1 MQNYLQGINI
11 DNIIPYVKGL
21 NPINIMEL
29 VFLAIII
36 FIIYKKIKGSQ
47 AEQLVK
53 GVIMLFIALILSHV
67 FQLNIIGKV
76 LESIVNIVIFSLV
89 VIFQPELRRLLGYI
103 GQSGLINKNIMN
115 SSKEIDKKAVID
127 ETIDAIKYL
136 SKSRTGALMVFKTVK
151 GNESFLEVGTKLDAN
166 VSQEL
171 LLTIFHANTPLHDGA
186 IVISNDKIVAAGV
199 LLPLTEDPTLSW
211 KYGTRH
217 RAAIGMSEVSDA
229 VCLVVSEE
237 TGEISMA
244 QGGLLTK
251 FLTTDD
257 LKTELTAVLGFNQ
270 EKNTVEEKSEKNTF
284 KHDNSKEKSSN

>member
-1 MQNYLQGINI
+1 MQNYLQGINLSDFI
-11 DNIIPYVKGL
+11 HYIKGL

-29 VFLAIII
+29 TFLAIII

-53 GVIMLFIALILSHV
+53 GVIMLFIALTLSHI

-76 LESIVNIVIFSLV
+76 LEGIVNIVIFSLV

-103 GQSGLINKNIMN
+103 GQSGMINKNILYA
-115 SSKEIDKKAVID
+115 SKEIDTKAVID
-127 ETIDAIKYL
+127 ETIEAIKYL
-136 SKSRTGALMVFKTVK
+136 SKSHTGALMVFKTVA

-171 LLTIFHANTPLHDGA
+171 LLTIFHPNTPLHDGA

-229 VCLVVSEE
+229 VCIVVSEE
-237 TGEISMA
+237 TGEFSMA

-251 FLTTDD
+251 FSTTDE
-257 LKTELTAVLGFNQ
+257 LKTELKAILGY
-270 EKNTVEEKSEKNTF
+270 EEN
-284 KHDNSKEKSSN
+284 DNKK